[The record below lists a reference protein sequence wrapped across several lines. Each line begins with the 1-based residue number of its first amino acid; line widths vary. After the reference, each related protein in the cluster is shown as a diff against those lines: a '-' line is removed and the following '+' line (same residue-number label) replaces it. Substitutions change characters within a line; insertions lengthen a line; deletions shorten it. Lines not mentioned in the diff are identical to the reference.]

1 MWRAVA
7 LSLGLAMDATAVSA
21 ARGLAGHHKRE
32 LILLPLF
39 FGGFQSG
46 MSALGWLGG
55 EWAGGYIQRYQ
66 GWVAFV
72 LLAAI
77 GIKMIV
83 DGIRGG
89 DAEGTRPGTIAIYT
103 GLAIATSIDA
113 AVAGFTLPTL
123 AVAPWLSVI
132 LIGAVTAACSAA
144 AYALGK
150 AIGGKVGP
158 RLGIVGGVV
167 LVAIGTDILIGSL

>member
-1 MWRAVA
+1 
-7 LSLGLAMDATAVSA
+7 MDATAVSA
-21 ARGLAGHHKRE
+21 ARALAGHHRRE
-32 LILLPLF
+32 LVILPLF
-39 FGGFQSG
+39 FGGFQSL

-55 EWAGGYIQRYQ
+55 KWAGEYIERYQ

-72 LLAAI
+72 LLAII
-77 GIKMIV
+77 GIKMII

-89 DAEGTRPGTIAIYT
+89 EDGPPEKGTLGIYI

-123 AVAPWLSVI
+123 DVAPWLSVV
-132 LIGAVTAACSAA
+132 LIGAITAACSAA
-144 AYALGK
+144 AYAAGQ

-158 RLGIVGGVV
+158 RLGILGGAV
-167 LVAIGTDILIGSL
+167 LVGIGTDILIRSL